1 MQSSLINFSE
11 DTKTNCYVVVSGLF
25 VILSAIST
33 KQITGNLISGVIR
46 LIGIITLGFAVAAL
60 GKSILRMYNDTPD
73 IMKNQ
78 SVLSNTAAC
87 SCLCLVVISL
97 ITYATYTLVF

>member
-1 MQSSLINFSE
+1 MQDSLINFSE
-11 DTKTNCYVVVSGLF
+11 DTKTNCYIVVFGLF

-33 KQITGNLISGVIR
+33 KQITGNIISGVIR
-46 LIGIITLGFAVAAL
+46 LVGIITLGFAVSAL

-87 SCLCLVVISL
+87 GCLCLVVISL
-97 ITYATYTLVF
+97 IVYATYTIVF